1 MGTRIEW
8 TEETWN
14 PIVGCSK
21 CSPGCKH
28 CYAERMAL
36 RQASMALE
44 KSASPDVTRG
54 QGRYVAV
61 IGPDGKWNGATA
73 IDKGEDINSELCKPM
88 RCKKPRRFF
97 VCSMGDL
104 FHENVLDYEIEQVC
118 RVQYHA
124 PQHNYI
130 WLTKRPDQ
138 MRDFILDYFGNDGP
152 GENVWC
158 GVTVC
163 NQEEA
168 DEKIPILIDI
178 PADVRF
184 ISIEP
189 MLDLIDL
196 QYPTFNGADSLHSL
210 PGLNWVI
217 VGGESG
223 PGARPMHPDWAR
235 KIRDQCADAMV
246 PFFFKQWGGVSKK
259 ENGRILD
266 GKIHDEYPV

>member
-21 CSPGCKH
+21 CSPGCEH
-28 CYAERMAL
+28 CYAERMAM

-44 KSASPDVTRG
+44 KESFPNTTIG

-61 IGPDGKWNGATA
+61 ISPDGKWNGATI
-73 IDKGEDINSELCKPM
+73 IDQSEGEDGELCKPM
-88 RCKKPRRFF
+88 RHKKPRRFF

-104 FHENVLDYEIEQVC
+104 FHENVSDFELEQVC
-118 RVQYHA
+118 RVQAHA
-124 PQHNYI
+124 PQHTYI
-130 WLTKRPDQ
+130 WLTKRPEQ
-138 MRDFILDYFGNDGP
+138 MRDFILDYFGDDGP
-152 GENVWC
+152 GDNVWC

-163 NQEEA
+163 NQYEA
-168 DEKIPILIDI
+168 DRKIPILIEI
-178 PADVRF
+178 PVKVRF
-184 ISIEP
+184 VSIEP
-189 MLDLIDL
+189 MLEQVDL

-235 KIRDQCADAMV
+235 KIRDQCADAKV
-246 PFFFKQWGGVSKK
+246 PFFMKQMS
-259 ENGRILD
+259 GRLKTERKNIPKDLM
-266 GKIHDEYPV
+266 IREYPK